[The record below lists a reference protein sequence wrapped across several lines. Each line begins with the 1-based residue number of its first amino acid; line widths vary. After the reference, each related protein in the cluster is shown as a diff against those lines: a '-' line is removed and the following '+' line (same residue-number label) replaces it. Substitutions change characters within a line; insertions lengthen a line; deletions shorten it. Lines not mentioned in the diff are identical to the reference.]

1 MIGQLIFLLIAVSA
15 IIFFTK
21 NVRKIIRN
29 INLGRSVDR
38 SDRPRDR
45 LLVLL
50 KVAFGQTKMV
60 KRPTAAVLHLFVYL
74 GFIIINLEVLEIIID
89 GLLGTHRIF
98 AQSLGG
104 FYVFLIGG
112 FEIFVIRWLCLFRQQ
127 MC

>member
-1 MIGQLIFLLIAVSA
+1 MIGQLIFLLIAGSA
-15 IIFFTK
+15 IVFFTK

-29 INLGRSVDR
+29 INLGRPVDR

-45 LLVLL
+45 LVVLL

-89 GLLGTHRIF
+89 GLLGT
-98 AQSLGG
+98 
-104 FYVFLIGG
+104 Y
-112 FEIFVIRWLCLFRQQ
+112 
-127 MC
+127 